1 MNYQYPTI
9 LRSVRVF
16 LSFLIIKMVKV
27 YLLAVRSMT
36 DIPHISEFSRS
47 KSALVI
53 NLIIGYC

>member
-27 YLLAVRSMT
+27 SVRSMT
-36 DIPHISEFSRS
+36 DIPHVPEFSRS

-53 NLIIGYC
+53 NLIIGHC